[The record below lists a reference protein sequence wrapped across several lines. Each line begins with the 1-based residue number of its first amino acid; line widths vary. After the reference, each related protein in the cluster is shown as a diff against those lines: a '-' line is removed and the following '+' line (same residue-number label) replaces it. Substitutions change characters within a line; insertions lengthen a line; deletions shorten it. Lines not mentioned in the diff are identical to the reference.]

1 VVDQNCRVHG
11 VANLYICSLPDD
23 CVSFV
28 RICYSGL
35 RDRAFALRL
44 AKRTQTGGVEQ
55 ANIGILR

>member
-28 RICYSGL
+28 RICYSG
-35 RDRAFALRL
+35 RAFALRL